1 MNLPD
6 GWTRHGNGGAWFDS
20 KRDARADLSDSGVRV
35 FASVYGPDRASTL
48 EAARDLERMVWALEG
63 EDDRRAL
70 VEMMKEFHASDG
82 HEPFADLYLILKAAR
97 SAVGPS
103 GNLRDIEAL
112 TTALRSDRDKAQRQ
126 AHLTEQAL
134 TAARAE
140 IADLR
145 AAAERRDAQERARHP
160 VVRRI
165 AHALYVLRGVE

>member
-6 GWTRHGNGGAWFDS
+6 GWREQAPGKWFDAAG
-20 KRDARADLSDSGVRV
+20 DARGVIHRNGTPH
-35 FASVYGPDRASTL
+35 FAMVEAPDRDTKA
-48 EAARDLERMVWALEG
+48 EAERDLERMVWAIEG

-145 AAAERRDAQERARHP
+145 AAAERRDARERARHP

-165 AHALYVLRGVE
+165 THALYVLRGVE